1 MFNLIPNDSICVDN
15 YEDAAKLMKI
25 LTDNNYVPMLTK
37 EDFGHYIVS
46 YIWEPDCDRNGM
58 VFVSRGDWD
67 EAEMNGEIQVASDDD
82 DVVIFDE
89 VEEDDEW
96 TEEEYKRLEEKLE
109 SLIRP

>member
-25 LTDNNYVPMLTK
+25 LIDNNYVPMLTK
-37 EDFGHYIVS
+37 EEFGHYIIS

-58 VFVSRGDWD
+58 VFVSREDWD
-67 EAEMNGEIQVASDDD
+67 EAEMNGEIQVVSD

-89 VEEDDEW
+89 PKEDDEW
-96 TEEEYKRLEEKLE
+96 TEEEYKVLEREIEKLV
-109 SLIRP
+109 P